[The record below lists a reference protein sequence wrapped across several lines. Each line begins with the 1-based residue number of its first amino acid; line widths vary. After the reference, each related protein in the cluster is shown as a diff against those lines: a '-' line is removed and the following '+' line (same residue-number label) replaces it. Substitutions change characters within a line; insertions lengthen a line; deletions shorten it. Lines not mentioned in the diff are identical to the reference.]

1 MLNRRQFL
9 AASSL
14 AAANQLFGAP
24 SASKAPNTAL
34 EKLGAVALDQG
45 KKLKASYCD
54 IRIVRLRS
62 QNVSVRMTTERGTNR
77 ILSVPN
83 ISEETTFGF
92 GVRVIVNGA
101 WGFA

>member
-24 SASKAPNTAL
+24 SASKTPNAAL
-34 EKLGAVALDQG
+34 EKLGAVALDQA

-54 IRIVRLRS
+54 IRIVRLRN
-62 QNVSVRMTTERGTNR
+62 QNVDVRMTTERGTGR
-77 ILSVPN
+77 MLTVPRF
-83 ISEETTFGF
+83 SEDATFGF
-92 GVRVIVNGA
+92 GVRVILNGA
-101 WGFA
+101 